1 MVFGSGGDA
10 SYCAALP
17 LASGFSL
24 PHARSIKQPSF
35 LYIAMAFGLFF
46 LGGVASLLVH
56 LIPLQALHFKMIQ
69 TVHLKCCNHLKIK
82 EWPTMVRITHTVH

>member
-35 LYIAMAFGLFF
+35 LYIAMVFGLF
-46 LGGVASLLVH
+46 LGGDSFPVSTFDSATGATFQNDTDGTFKV
-56 LIPLQALHFKMIQ
+56 LQS
-69 TVHLKCCNHLKIK
+69 
-82 EWPTMVRITHTVH
+82 P